1 MNKNFCSMAAAILL
15 VAGCGLQA
23 TTAASAAAQTVSA
36 AATNPADEAAIKKVL
51 ASYETAL
58 NASNTEAVMSLYADD
73 AVLLPQETPTVVGS
87 KAVKEFYIGTFKAIK
102 IDLKFQTA
110 EVQVV
115 SNDWAFLRSTATG
128 AVKILATGNE
138 VPARTQELFVL
149 RKDAGLWKLAR
160 YRFSSTLPPAQR

>member
-1 MNKNFCSMAAAILL
+1 MRKNFCSMAAAILL
-15 VAGCGLQA
+15 VVGCSQQTA
-23 TTAASAAAQTVSA
+23 TVASAAAQTGA
-36 AATNPADEAAIKKVL
+36 ATTNPADEAAIKGVL

-110 EVQVV
+110 EIQVV

-128 AVKILATGNE
+128 TVKILATGNE

-160 YRFSSTLPPAQR
+160 YGFSSTLPPAQR